1 MGGVYVYGSDGLMP
15 RKLEPLVVYVR
26 LSNARLGAK
35 LISAVSLKRVDVG
48 VKGIPPTQ

>member
-15 RKLEPLVVYVR
+15 RKLELLIVYVR
-26 LSNARLGAK
+26 LSNAGLEAK
-35 LISAVSLKRVDVG
+35 LIPAVSLKRVVVG